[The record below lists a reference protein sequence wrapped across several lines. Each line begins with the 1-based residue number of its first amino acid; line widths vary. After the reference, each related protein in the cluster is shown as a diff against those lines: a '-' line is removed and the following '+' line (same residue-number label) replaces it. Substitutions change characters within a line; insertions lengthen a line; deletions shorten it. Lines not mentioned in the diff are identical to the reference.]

1 MADRPRATISWLLV
15 ASSAL
20 LLALVLYL
28 LFAAYLPTKKRIVQ
42 LETELRDLYTRE
54 AQLQTR
60 MARETDRAAARD
72 QQLAAFTKEREALTK
87 RVDELEK
94 ELAAAKKPPA
104 RRAR

>member
-15 ASSAL
+15 ASSVL

-60 MARETDRAAARD
+60 MVRETDRAAARD

-87 RVDELEK
+87 RVDELER
-94 ELAAAKKPPA
+94 ELAAAKKPA
-104 RRAR
+104 TRRAR

>member
-28 LFAAYLPTKKRIVQ
+28 LFVAYLPAKKRIVQ
-42 LETELRDLYTRE
+42 LEAELRDLYTRE

-60 MARETDRAAARD
+60 MARETDRAGECRAATVLVEGHARERD
-72 QQLAAFTKEREALTK
+72 PSSERRL
-87 RVDELEK
+87 L
-94 ELAAAKKPPA
+94 
-104 RRAR
+104 